1 MRRIQFDI
9 DEDDETTG
17 VKTISIVDDPAI
29 DSKFVAL
36 SKEKVQFIELKAPYK
51 QVLAGLALIPDKDI
65 PRTSPKG
72 ESYVAYFTKEGI
84 ERIRNKFHKELMN
97 NRVNVDHQQ
106 SAYISAY
113 MIESFIIDSD
123 ERLADVKAKGIKDAV
138 MGSWFVAYKIEDKE
152 VFAKALA
159 GELNGFSVEIFIKNM
174 FEKPKDDE
182 IKSTLDALNTKL
194 DAIIQSAHTGE
205 KTKDEAVKLKS
216 KIKKRLSIINHELNH
231 I

>member
-9 DEDDETTG
+9 DDNDQTTG

-36 SKEKVQFIELKAPYK
+36 SKEKVQLIELKTYK

-97 NRVNVDHQQ
+97 NRVNVEHQQ
-106 SAYISAY
+106 SEYINAY

-123 ERLADVKAKGIKDAV
+123 ERLADVKAKGINDAV

-194 DAIIQSAHTGE
+194 DAILQSAQTGE